1 MLMATLIVWRR
12 RFPAFQKQEMRLEMI
27 FIECLFEWAG
37 EFAGIIG
44 VFIVLLLVGAGVF
57 FVGTYVLLVPGVLI
71 EEFIHD
77 ESFQLIPWR
86 AALVIGVVTGL
97 LLIRW
102 YLPFAIAG
110 AIGLIG
116 MFFELIGTSG

>member
-27 FIECLFEWAG
+27 LIECLFEWAG

-77 ESFQLIPWR
+77 EIIGNETRFENGDAVVRDQNGRTLGRPAKPSVTR
-86 AALVIGVVTGL
+86 ATATAS
-97 LLIRW
+97 W
-102 YLPFAIAG
+102 
-110 AIGLIG
+110 
-116 MFFELIGTSG
+116 

>member
-1 MLMATLIVWRR
+1 
-12 RFPAFQKQEMRLEMI
+12 MI
-27 FIECLFEWAG
+27 FIEWLFEWAG
-37 EFAGIIG
+37 EFAAIIG

-57 FVGTYVLLVPGVLI
+57 FVGTFVLLVPGVLI

-110 AIGLIG
+110 AIGLIS
-116 MFFELIGTSG
+116 MFFELIGTSGWPLINGPSPISS